1 MIHLT
6 PCSIKMGIKNPDILI
21 PKLDDM
27 NNMFQK
33 WNYIASDIVN
43 ESERLQINSSNSL
56 SQQKQRIEITK
67 NLVQEDASK
76 IEQVRNEINVLK
88 NKCNNE
94 LIETQKL
101 LSETKILLSTAETN
115 VAYWE
120 KELDKA
126 IAWLETAK
134 ERFKQ
139 AELEYNNAKSYLQ
152 KTKFELIVAEQALLR
167 CKSIDLLT
175 IIIRLFSKSNDEK
188 KDCSDEEIR
197 VQQKRT
203 AVLLAQRQL
212 KIAEKELNAAKKEV
226 QKATECVNFCKDA
239 LILANQTLSSAQL
252 ADSSA
257 KTANFKAERSIEECN
272 SASKSTKM
280 AEQKLISERELIN
293 NADSLISKAF
303 IKFDESTQNNKEAI
317 NRTDSAQNYS
327 SKGIQDLSIRL
338 DFLRKFASPIN
349 FQNNS
354 KKLERI
360 TGSEQNEFLTS
371 FSAQSFETKNNLP
384 LAINNNN
391 SLSEKDLI
399 KSLTNVYSSLSSNNQ
414 SVEEIKSKLQ
424 NDLNLLSLD
433 PVKNEKDEYEG
444 ELGLLSQGVF
454 GKFKRDE
461 SGHGDFIPVNGF
473 FKNKIFDVFG
483 IPNKAI
489 NYYKNSLNNF
499 FKSTDDHF
507 HKILSGKVD
516 YLIIDVRAMNYQQKN
531 EIESYINNKWMKYRG
546 YLFWIN

>member
-1 MIHLT
+1 
-6 PCSIKMGIKNPDILI
+6 MGIKNPDILI
-21 PKLDDM
+21 PKLDDL

-56 SQQKQRIEITK
+56 SQQKQRIEINK
-67 NLVQEDASK
+67 NLVQEDGSK
-76 IEQVRNEINVLK
+76 IEQVRNEVNVLK
-88 NKCNNE
+88 DKCNNE

-101 LSETKILLSTAETN
+101 LSETKKLLFTAETN

-126 IAWLETAK
+126 IAWLEKAK
-134 ERFKQ
+134 ERLKQ
-139 AELEYNNAKSYLQ
+139 AELEYKNAKIQLQ
-152 KTKFELIVAEQALLR
+152 LAKDELERAEQALHD
-167 CKSIDLLT
+167 CESSESTDKDGNT
-175 IIIRLFSKSNDEK
+175 TKP
-188 KDCSDEEIR
+188 DCSFEKSWVR
-197 VQQKRT
+197 K
-203 AVLLAQRQL
+203 AQRQVSIAYENL
-212 KIAEKELNAAKKEV
+212 RIAEKELNDAKKEV
-226 QKATECVNFCKDA
+226 SEATQCANLCEEALKLASKA
-239 LILANQTLSSAQL
+239 LSNAKL
-252 ADSSA
+252 ADNSA
-257 KTANFKAERSIEECN
+257 TTATLMVERSIEECN
-272 SASKSTKM
+272 SASNSTMM
-280 AEQKLISERELIN
+280 AEQKLILERELIN
-293 NADSLISKAF
+293 NADALISKAL

-317 NRTDSAQNYS
+317 NCTDSAQNYG

-354 KKLERI
+354 KQLERI
-360 TGSEQNEFLTS
+360 IGSEQNEFLTS

-399 KSLTNVYSSLSSNNQ
+399 KSLTNVYSLLSSNNQ

-461 SGHGDFIPVNGF
+461 SGHGDFISVNGF

-489 NYYKNSLNNF
+489 NYYKNSLNKF